1 MIPKMK
7 GTLRNQ
13 INREGL
19 SKQDTYKTVKGK
31 NKKYKIK
38 VFRRRE
44 IASQIGL

>member
-19 SKQDTYKTVKGK
+19 SKQDTYKTAKGN
-31 NKKYKIK
+31 NKKLKIK
-38 VFRRRE
+38 VFQRKE

>member
-7 GTLRNQ
+7 ETLKNQ

-19 SKQDTYKTVKGK
+19 SKQDTYKTAKG
-31 NKKYKIK
+31 NNNKYKIK
-38 VFRRRE
+38 VLQRKE